1 MIRSIEPHI
10 ISDSLQLLTTRDQYR
25 VTKFLTWNK
34 GETVTPRRFL
44 NFLQERKNLGIK
56 SATLRDDKNS
66 VFRAMK
72 KATVGTELGLVIDA
86 FRKELNEVFPIKVPR
101 TRVSESDLITLTEI
115 QKINKFG
122 TARQKAITLFL
133 WTTGVR
139 AGDLVSI
146 RLKDCRP
153 LDNNLIEIKLIG
165 KNEKKRNIV
174 IPISL
179 FQQIRQTFCGY
190 VFLFETVNK
199 DQFNPHAIWRIV
211 SAIGKKYLGREIY
224 PHLFRHTFIT
234 DMIREGNDI
243 GAVAEFAGNTA
254 EVIARTYLHSSLD
267 RSAITRRLDKICA

>member
-10 ISDSLQLLTTRDQYR
+10 ISDSLPLLTARDQYR

-72 KATVGTELGLVIDA
+72 KATVGTALGLAIDG

-115 QKINKFG
+115 QRINKFG
-122 TARQKAITLFL
+122 TARQKSISLFL

-146 RLKDCRP
+146 KLKDCRP
-153 LDNNLIEIKLIG
+153 LDNNLIEIKLLG
-165 KNEKKRNIV
+165 KGEKKRNIV

-179 FQQIRQTFCGY
+179 FHQIRQTFCGY

-199 DQFNPHAIWRIV
+199 DQYKPHAIWKIV
-211 SAIGKKYLGREIY
+211 SAIGKKYLGRDIY

>member
-10 ISDSLQLLTTRDQYR
+10 ISDSLPLLTTRDQYR

-34 GETVTPRRFL
+34 GETVTPKRFL

-72 KATVGTELGLVIDA
+72 KATVGTELGLAIDG

-101 TRVSESDLITLTEI
+101 TRVSESDLITLNEI
-115 QKINKFG
+115 QRINKFG
-122 TARQKAITLFL
+122 TARQKAISLFL

-146 RLKDCRP
+146 KLKDCRP
-153 LDNNLIEIKLIG
+153 LDNNLIEIKLTG

-174 IPISL
+174 IPVSL
-179 FQQIRQTFCGY
+179 FHQIRQTFCGY
-190 VFLFETVNK
+190 VFLFETIKK
-199 DQFNPHAIWRIV
+199 DKYKPHAIWKIV
-211 SAIGKKYLGREIY
+211 SAIGKKYLGRDIY

-234 DMIREGNDI
+234 DMIRDGNDI

>member
-10 ISDSLQLLTTRDQYR
+10 ISDSLPLLTTRDQYR

-72 KATVGTELGLVIDA
+72 KATVGTELGFAIDG
-86 FRKELNEVFPIKVPR
+86 FRKQLNEVFPIKVPR

-115 QKINKFG
+115 QRINKFG
-122 TARQKAITLFL
+122 TARQKSISLFL

-146 RLKDCRP
+146 KLKDCRP
-153 LDNNLIEIKLIG
+153 LDNNLIEIKLLG
-165 KNEKKRNIV
+165 KGEKKRNIV

-179 FQQIRQTFCGY
+179 FHQIRQTFCGY

-199 DQFNPHAIWRIV
+199 DQYKPHAIWKIV
-211 SAIGKKYLGREIY
+211 SAIGKKYLGRDIY

>member
-10 ISDSLQLLTTRDQYR
+10 ISDSLPLLTTRDQYR

-72 KATVGTELGLVIDA
+72 KATVGTELGLAIDA
-86 FRKELNEVFPIKVPR
+86 FRKGLNEVFPIKVPR

-115 QKINKFG
+115 QRINKFG
-122 TARQKAITLFL
+122 TARQKAISLFL

-146 RLKDCRP
+146 KLKDCRP
-153 LDNNLIEIKLIG
+153 LDNKLIEIKLIG

-174 IPISL
+174 IPVAL

-190 VFLFETVNK
+190 VFLFETINK
-199 DQFNPHAIWRIV
+199 DQFNPHAIWRVV
-211 SAIGKKYLGREIY
+211 SAIGKKYLGRDIY